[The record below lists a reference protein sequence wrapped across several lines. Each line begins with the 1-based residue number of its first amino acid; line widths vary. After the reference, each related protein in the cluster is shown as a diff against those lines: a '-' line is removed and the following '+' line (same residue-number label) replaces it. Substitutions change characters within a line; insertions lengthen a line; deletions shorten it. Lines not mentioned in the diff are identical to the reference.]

1 MNKTAEFSL
10 AGHPHVELNSL
21 LKILGIS
28 ASGGEAKAMI
38 ADGRVKVDG
47 QVELRKRCKI
57 HAGQVV
63 DFESLSITVRE

>member
-1 MNKTAEFSL
+1 MNKTTEFSL
-10 AGHPHVELNSL
+10 AGHPHVELNNL

-28 ASGGEAKAMI
+28 ASGGEAKAVI

-63 DFESLSITVRE
+63 DFEGVSITVID

>member
-1 MNKTAEFSL
+1 MDNKTEFNL
-10 AGHPHVELNSL
+10 AGHPHVELNNL
-21 LKILGIS
+21 MKLMGIS

-63 DFESLSITVRE
+63 DFEGVMIAVKE

>member
-10 AGHPHVELNSL
+10 AGRPYVELNNL
-21 LKILGIS
+21 FKLMGLS

-38 ADGRVKVDG
+38 AAGRVKVDG

-57 HAGQVV
+57 LTGQVV
-63 DFESLSITVRE
+63 DFEGVSITVI